1 MRYTFESFNVKL
13 TMLVVGG
20 QGTTDAALNTKEFV
34 LASIARDLI
43 KTHGFVL
50 AFGSFLSLESKEC
63 RIDSRIADEVQLV
76 DVAGAGMINRL
87 LSWYWRLGGVVIAT
101 SNRLPQDLYNS
112 GVQRN
117 SVNTFLDALEARC
130 PPVELRS
137 ATDYRREQRG
147 IDLDNSTDR
156 EAGDFG
162 TPEAWKRWG
171 SGSKGWFVRGQE
183 KEFKNA
189 LERIIGDVEGTPAKL
204 KVRRPPSL
212 A

>member
-1 MRYTFESFNVKL
+1 
-13 TMLVVGG
+13 
-20 QGTTDAALNTKEFV
+20 
-34 LASIARDLI
+34 
-43 KTHGFVL
+43 
-50 AFGSFLSLESKEC
+50 
-63 RIDSRIADEVQLV
+63 
-76 DVAGAGMINRL
+76 MINRL

-147 IDLDNSTDR
+147 VDLDNSTDR
-156 EAGDFG
+156 EAGDYG

-171 SGSKGWFVRGQE
+171 SESKGWFVRGQE

-189 LERIIGDVEGTPAKL
+189 VYRIIGDVEGTPAKL
-204 KVRRPPSL
+204 KVYPPLCVHATMTDSVYRSTAEICRSPGRTRELRNSRSRLFARELSDRQITSRSDRRITPSFL
-212 A
+212 PTFPCSC